1 MEWIIPANLK
11 YYDVF
16 GELSKFGVIEW
27 RQRLKDVSV
36 GDIVYIYLS
45 KPESYIAFK
54 CIVEKVN
61 VRRLSRTIDDSAYFK
76 DDTLKEVPLYMTLRP
91 IKEYA
96 DNAVTGEMIVG
107 AGIARIQSQRKVPPT
122 LSAIIKSVD

>member
-1 MEWIIPANLK
+1 MQRYKAAYDTCKIENIEMFFMGNQVYILQKSILTREDGKKMDVGNSGIIPQNLK

-61 VRRLSRTIDDSAYFK
+61 VRRLSRTIDDSACFK
-76 DDTLKEVPLYMTLRP
+76 TIL
-91 IKEYA
+91 
-96 DNAVTGEMIVG
+96 
-107 AGIARIQSQRKVPPT
+107 
-122 LSAIIKSVD
+122 

>member
-16 GELSKFGVIEW
+16 GELSRFGIIK
-27 RQRLKDVSV
+27 RSQRLKDVSV
-36 GDIVYIYLS
+36 EDIVYIYLS

-54 CIVEKVN
+54 CVVEKVN

-91 IKEYA
+91 IKEYT

-107 AGIARIQSQRKVPPT
+107 AGIARIQSQRKVYPT

>member
-1 MEWIIPANLK
+1 MEWIIPVNLK

-16 GELSKFGVIEW
+16 GESSRFGVIEW

-76 DDTLKEVPLYMTLRP
+76 DDTLQEVHLYMTLRP
-91 IKEYA
+91 IKEYT
-96 DNAVTGEMIVG
+96 DNVVTGKMILG
-107 AGIARIQSQRKVPPT
+107 AGIARIQSQRKVSPS
-122 LSAIIKSVD
+122 LSAIIKSVE

>member
-1 MEWIIPANLK
+1 MDNTGKSKILRR
-11 YYDVF
+11 F

-27 RQRLKDVSV
+27 RHRLKDVSV

-54 CIVEKVN
+54 CIVAKVN
-61 VRRLSRTIDDSAYFK
+61 VRRLSRTIGDSAYFK
-76 DDTLKEVPLYMTLRP
+76 NDTLKEALYMTLRP

-107 AGIARIQSQRKVPPT
+107 AGIARIQSQRKVSPT